1 MKQFVKKTALLSII
15 FATLFACEP
24 NEPEV
29 QFSDVTIEVEFPE
42 DYADS
47 KSDVVIQWEN
57 ITNKT
62 SGEVKTDNDGQ
73 ATVKVEYGNY
83 NFYASKKADAVF
95 YQGRMDNFAVS
106 QETVSIKVN
115 VSASYVS
122 TTWVIKEVYFSGCKT
137 PADKNYYKDQY
148 IEIYNNS
155 NETLYADGLIF
166 CKTYDN
172 TMTDNYWGRYK
183 EKNEVVPYFIF
194 QVPGSGK
201 EHAVAPGKSIIL
213 ADQGLNHQMDNPNS
227 PVDMSKADFEWYD
240 EHKLDV
246 DVPEVPN
253 LIKHYSGSLSISM
266 LHTRGYEG
274 YYILQIPVAETQAFL
289 DAHPATTV
297 MPSGKSITSYTIPA
311 KYIIDA
317 VQCAEPEGYTS
328 TVFPTLLDAGYTC
341 CDAAFI
347 GKCVQRKF
355 EKEENGRAIL
365 QDTNNSTNDFTPNA
379 TPSPRVVVQ

>member
-1 MKQFVKKTALLSII
+1 MKQLIKKTALLSII
-15 FATLFACEP
+15 FATMFACKP
-24 NEPEV
+24 DEPEV
-29 QFSDVTIEVEFPE
+29 LFSDVTIEVEFPE
-42 DYADS
+42 DYTDS

-62 SGEVKTDNDGQ
+62 SGEVKTDNDGK

-95 YQGRMDNFAVS
+95 YQGRMDNCAVS
-106 QETVSIKVN
+106 LETLLVEIKL
-115 VSASYVS
+115 SASYVS

-137 PADKNYYKDQY
+137 PADKNYFKDQY

-166 CKTYDN
+166 CKSYDN
-172 TMTDNYWGRYK
+172 TMTDNNWDQYK
-183 EKNEVVPYFIF
+183 EKSEVVPSFIF

-201 EHAVAPGKSIIL
+201 EHAVEPGKSIIL
-213 ADQGLNHQMDNPNS
+213 ADQGINHKQDNANS

-240 EHKLDV
+240 DHKLDV

-253 LIKHYSGSLSISM
+253 LIKHYSSSLSISM

-289 DAHPATTV
+289 DTHPATTT
-297 MPSGKSITSYTIPA
+297 MPNGKSVTSYAIPA

-317 VQCAEPEGYTS
+317 VQCAAPEGYTS
-328 TVFPTLLDAGYTC
+328 TVFPTKLDAGYTY
-341 CDAAFI
+341 CDAAWT

-355 EKEENGRAIL
+355 EKDENGRAIL
-365 QDTNNSTNDFTPNA
+365 QDTNNSTNDFMPNA
-379 TPSPRVVVQ
+379 SPSPRVVVK